1 MNATPRVP
9 VHAWIVP
16 GTLAIAERPGGGG
29 RSHRVARREAELA
42 WWREQGVRTIVS
54 CMRSRHALTEY
65 ARDGWGVRWH
75 PLKDV
80 VQARAEIPRIA
91 SDVADLIAREPGA
104 VLVHCDRV
112 SEWLAAIDASI
123 RLRLGLAADVAT
135 ALGQAEADGMPVDDL
150 ARSLMQQEDGPP
162 DGGVAVA
169 A

>member
-1 MNATPRVP
+1 VSATEKVP

-16 GTLAIAERPGGGG
+16 GTLAVAERPGGGG
-29 RSHRVARREAELA
+29 RSHRVARRQAELA

-54 CMRSRHALTEY
+54 CMRSRHCLVEY
-65 ARDGWGVRWH
+65 AQDGWGVRWH

-80 VQARAEIPRIA
+80 VQARGEIPRIA

-112 SEWLAAIDASI
+112 SEWLAAIDASL
-123 RLRLGLAADVAT
+123 RLRLGLAGDVAT
-135 ALGQAEADGMPVDDL
+135 ALEQAEADGMPVDDL
-150 ARSLMQQEDGPP
+150 ARELMDI
-162 DGGVAVA
+162 GGAPGA